1 MEEEKYSNWTE
12 SYVRGGMLMYAGLAF
27 GVFALYKSGQGEKKY
42 LEMLAGVAVGLYG
55 TNYLKRAQMF

>member
-12 SYVRGGMLMYAGLAF
+12 GYVRGGMLLYGGVAF

-42 LEMLAGVAVGLYG
+42 LEMLAGVVVGLYG
-55 TNYLKRAQMF
+55 TNYLKRSQMF

>member
-12 SYVRGGMLMYAGLAF
+12 GYVRGGMLMYGGIAF

-42 LEMLAGVAVGLYG
+42 LEMLCRCGSGIIWY
-55 TNYLKRAQMF
+55 